1 MTVEDLLDLFVEG
14 QEVEI
19 YDLDA
24 QKTTYIGDLDD
35 MPLSIQYSEIRSIDC
50 LTKGKDI
57 LVINVS
63 END

>member
-24 QKTTYIGDLDD
+24 QETTYIGDLDD

-50 LTKGKDI
+50 LTTGKDI